1 MEKGKKRKEK
11 RRDAEISEAM
21 RRTPRGSEIRK
32 EKKRKEA
39 QRISEGCRECQ
50 VTKRRKRK
58 REREEENTIENN
70 RGQEKMK
77 IWR

>member
-1 MEKGKKRKEK
+1 
-11 RRDAEISEAM
+11 M

-50 VTKRRKRK
+50 VTKRRT
-58 REREEENTIENN
+58 REREEENTIENK
-70 RGQEKMK
+70 RRHKRRHK
-77 IWR
+77 RKRR

>member
-1 MEKGKKRKEK
+1 
-11 RRDAEISEAM
+11 M

-58 REREEENTIENN
+58 REREEENTIENK
-70 RGQEKMK
+70 RRHKRRHK
-77 IWR
+77 RKRR

>member
-1 MEKGKKRKEK
+1 
-11 RRDAEISEAM
+11 M
-21 RRTPRGSEIRK
+21 RRTPRGPEIRK

-50 VTKRRKRK
+50 VTKRRKR
-58 REREEENTIENN
+58 EREEENTIENN

>member
-1 MEKGKKRKEK
+1 
-11 RRDAEISEAM
+11 M

-50 VTKRRKRK
+50 VTKRRKR
-58 REREEENTIENN
+58 EREEENTIDNK
-70 RGQEKMK
+70 RRHKRK
-77 IWR
+77 RR

>member
-1 MEKGKKRKEK
+1 
-11 RRDAEISEAM
+11 M

-32 EKKRKEA
+32 EKKRKKA

-58 REREEENTIENN
+58 RKRKREREEENTIENK
-70 RGQEKMK
+70 RRHKRRHK
-77 IWR
+77 RKRR